1 MSIVRNVTSSSLA
14 IIFSKISSFSQSKG
28 SRWSL
33 NFSNPWNPIKCSTM
47 QNKRMQLFEIQ
58 SKRIRSYA
66 LLLIPSRLNDCRLN
80 I

>member
-14 IIFSKISSFSQSKG
+14 IIFSQISSFPQSKD
-28 SRWSL
+28 SRWGL
-33 NFSNPWNPIKCSTM
+33 NPRNPIKCSTM

>member
-14 IIFSKISSFSQSKG
+14 IIFSQISSFSSKG

-47 QNKRMQLFEIQ
+47 QNKRMHLFEIQ